1 MRYLLSLSLHPLL
14 SLAAP
19 QLVQPAHPLAVG
31 TSATLDGVRLDMIP
45 ARPAVAEVVSAAI
58 PRTGWTVT
66 CDSSKAGNDCSKAID
81 GDSKSFWLTDASA
94 PLPHSI
100 VVDMKTSRIVG
111 NITIQPRQDGTLNGN
126 IGQHQVSLRYVGPY
140 DLLQKASDAKLA
152 RTAQTGALQLQLG
165 PISTTISLRLPS
177 SHQPPLAT

>member
-1 MRYLLSLSLHPLL
+1 MKYLLFLSLHPLL

-19 QLVQPAHPLAVG
+19 QLVKPAHPLAVG
-31 TSATLDGVRLDMIP
+31 TDATLDGVRLDSIP
-45 ARPAVAEVVSAAI
+45 ARPAVAEVVSAAL
-58 PRTGWTVT
+58 PRKGWTVT
-66 CDSSKAGNDCSKAID
+66 CDSSNSGNACSNAID
-81 GDSKSFWLTDASA
+81 GNNKTFWRTAASA

-140 DLLQKASDAKLA
+140 DP
-152 RTAQTGALQLQLG
+152 R
-165 PISTTISLRLPS
+165 
-177 SHQPPLAT
+177 